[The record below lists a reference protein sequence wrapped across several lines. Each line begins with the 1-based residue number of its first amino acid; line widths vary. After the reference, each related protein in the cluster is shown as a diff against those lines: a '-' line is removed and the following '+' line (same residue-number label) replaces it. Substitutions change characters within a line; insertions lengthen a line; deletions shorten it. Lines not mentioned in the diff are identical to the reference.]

1 MIGGTIPIQSDNGKV
16 SATCL
21 IFDDQ
26 GQRVGRYDKI
36 HLFDVHVPE
45 TDESYLESATI
56 AAGDHILIVDT
67 PAGRLGFSVC
77 YDLRFPELFRQM
89 ASRGMDLFVAPSAFT
104 ERTGAAHWEIL
115 LRARAIE
122 NQCFVIAA
130 NQGGVH
136 ENGRETYGHSMIV
149 DPWGQVL
156 SCLAKGPGTVIAD
169 IDPGRLHTIRTSFPA
184 LSHRRLIEGPSPTHN
199 SAHEDFH

>member
-1 MIGGTIPIQSDNGKV
+1 MVGGTIPIQSTEGKV
-16 SATCL
+16 SASCL

-45 TDESYLESATI
+45 SDESYLESATI
-56 AAGDHILIVDT
+56 VAGNDILVVDT
-67 PAGRLGFSVC
+67 PAGRLGVSVC

-89 ASRGMDLFVAPSAFT
+89 ASIEMDLFVVPSAFT

-130 NQGGVH
+130 NQAGVH
-136 ENGRETYGHSMIV
+136 ENGRQTFGHSMIV
-149 DPWGQVL
+149 DPWGHVL
-156 SCLAKGPGTVIAD
+156 SCLAKGPGAVIAD
-169 IDPGRLHTIRTSFPA
+169 IDPARLDAIRASFPA
-184 LSHRRLIEGPSPTHN
+184 LKHQRLNHGSRL
-199 SAHEDFH
+199 SAKTS